1 MWFQLHKHFIETAA
15 CVVYVCVRD
24 CEEINAVLI
33 WLSVGTGIMIACLQ
47 HLASFPH
54 SSLILTHT
62 HTDTPYYPHWRGLCS
77 CHSLCLECPSLIS
90 NYLNSSDRQN
100 PLPRSPLKTWMEWR
114 RQELCSDSFCL
125 NPGPCP
131 HWLCNLE
138 QVQSPFSSV
147 TLDYTN
153 SCLKVLP

>member
-1 MWFQLHKHFIETAA
+1 MC
-15 CVVYVCVRD
+15 CVCLCQRLWGNKRSVNMVVCGYWDYD
-24 CEEINAVLI
+24 CLSPAFGLI
-33 WLSVGTGIMIACLQ
+33 
-47 HLASFPH
+47 
-54 SSLILTHT
+54 SSLFTYTHTHTHT